1 MRCPPRSAQQ
11 THLAD
16 GETLGEELGE
26 GDGSDVVGDC
36 VGSGVTGRLV
46 GLPDWTVGIGEGFEL
61 GAGVE
66 GVCEGAALGNA
77 EGLLDGGSRE

>member
-26 GDGSDVVGDC
+26 GDGSD
-36 VGSGVTGRLV
+36 VTGRLV

-77 EGLLDGGSRE
+77 EGLLDGCSRE